1 MTRNSVFEGKNEIL
15 SHHYYSFA
23 LRVFIPCAA
32 EQEVSARMP
41 VAFGAG
47 GGRANDFRQY
57 LRDQGCQHCIEQDR
71 RKSSQNNFCVASPVI
86 DITYDTLKE
95 LQQAVGPHDPELGNR
110 ENPSRPAHDYA
121 VTNGSYHE
129 GQLVRL
135 AAFVHLAKYSNTS
148 KKKDGTGGE
157 NVNCDRPGKPPN
169 DLHIVLVP
177 AQNKV
182 ETESVTAEASPHF
195 RPAEWTDDDLNHF
208 RDHLFRFT
216 GQLFLDTSHTACG
229 PGSPKGCTP
238 KRISVWEVHPVYAI
252 EICES
257 TDASTCQPKATNGWV
272 SLEEFL
278 ATDNEP

>member
-1 MTRNSVFEGKNEIL
+1 MRSSAAIAIL
-15 SHHYYSFA
+15 LLCTSSSLAQQNRKFLPGCPLPSA
-23 LRVFIPCAA
+23 LAGVARTTFDNTCGIKGASTVASKIA
-32 EQEVSARMP
+32 ES
-41 VAFGAG
+41 
-47 GGRANDFRQY
+47 RA
-57 LRDQGCQHCIEQDR
+57 
-71 RKSSQNNFCVASPVI
+71 KNNFCVAAPAV

-95 LQQAVGPHDPELGNR
+95 LQQAVGPHDPDLGNR
-110 ENPSRPAHDYA
+110 ENPSRPSHAYA
-121 VTNGSYHE
+121 VTAGSFQE

-135 AAFVHLAKYSNTS
+135 AAFVHLAKYSNTG

-177 AQNKV
+177 APNKV
-182 ETESVTAEASPHF
+182 EAESVTAEVSPHF
-195 RPAEWTDDDLNHF
+195 RPVEWTDDNLNHF
-208 RDHLFRFT
+208 HDHLFRFT

-229 PGSPKGCTP
+229 PGSPKGCVP

-257 TDASTCQPKATNGWV
+257 TDASTCQPNATNGWV

>member
-1 MTRNSVFEGKNEIL
+1 MKSPATIGIFLLFVSSTFAQQNKRFLPGCPLPPALAGVARTTFDNTCGIKGASTVTSKIAESRAKNNL
-15 SHHYYSFA
+15 
-23 LRVFIPCAA
+23 CATGTA
-32 EQEVSARMP
+32 T
-41 VAFGAG
+41 
-47 GGRANDFRQY
+47 
-57 LRDQGCQHCIEQDR
+57 
-71 RKSSQNNFCVASPVI
+71 

-95 LQQAVGPHDPELGNR
+95 LQQAVNTQGPALDNA
-110 ENPSRPAHDYA
+110 ENPSRPTHDYS
-121 VTNGSYHE
+121 VTAGSFHE

-148 KKKDGTGGE
+148 KKKNGTGGE

-182 ETESVTAEASPHF
+182 EAESVTAEASPHF
-195 RPAEWTDDDLNHF
+195 RPAEWTDDNLNHF
-208 RDHLFRFT
+208 QNHLFRFT
-216 GQLFLDTSHTACG
+216 GQLFLDTSHKACP
-229 PGSPKGCTP
+229 PGSPKGCAP

-257 TDASTCQPKATNGWV
+257 TDASTCQPNATDGWV

-278 ATDNEP
+278 ATD